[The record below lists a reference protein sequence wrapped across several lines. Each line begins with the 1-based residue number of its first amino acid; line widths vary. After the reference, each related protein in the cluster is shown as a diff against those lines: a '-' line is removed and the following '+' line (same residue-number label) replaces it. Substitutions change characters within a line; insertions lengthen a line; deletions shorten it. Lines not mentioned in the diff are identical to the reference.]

1 MDGHAM
7 EMEGHIRGIAEL
19 NDIIR
24 RGGFSRQVLTD
35 ETRHAERIVRIAER
49 IAAKVPA
56 TRLVLVSGPSSAG
69 KTTTALR
76 LCIRL
81 RENGLSALHMSTD
94 DYFVGDSRNPRNPDG
109 TFDYETIEA
118 VDCDRLVSDL
128 SKLFEGEAVTLRKF
142 DFTTKE
148 GYEAPETTTLPLGG
162 VVVLEGIH
170 ALNPRL
176 TVGLAEEIKFRVY
189 LNMFTQLYSDGCE
202 AFFSDDTRLVRRIV
216 RDSNFRGTPAAT
228 TLARWPSVEEGE
240 QKWINPFR
248 HLADAVFNTSLDYEL
263 AVLKPFALDLLRG
276 VEDGEPTFREA
287 DRLATMLA
295 TVSEAPSDGIPLD
308 SILRESIGGSH
319 FSYD

>member
-1 MDGHAM
+1 MDGQTM
-7 EMEGHIRGIAEL
+7 EMEGHIRGIIEL

-24 RGGFSRQVLTD
+24 RGGFSRQVLFD

-81 RENGLSALHMSTD
+81 RENGLSALHLSTD

-118 VDCDRLVSDL
+118 VDCERLVADL
-128 SKLFEGEAVTLRKF
+128 ARLFEGEAVTLRKF

-148 GYEAPETTTLPLGG
+148 GFDAPETTTLPLGG

-176 TVGLAEEIKFRVY
+176 TAGLAEEIKFRVY
-189 LNMFTQLYSDGCE
+189 LNMFTQLLPEGCD
-202 AFFSDDTRLVRRIV
+202 AFFSDDTRLLRRIV
-216 RDSNFRGTPAAT
+216 RDSNFRGTPAST
-228 TLARWPSVEEGE
+228 TLARWPSVEYGE
-240 QKWINPFR
+240 QKWINPYR
-248 HLADAVFNTSLDYEL
+248 HLADAVFNTALDYEL

-287 DRLATMLA
+287 DRLATILA
-295 TVSEAPSDGIPLD
+295 AVSEAPSEGIPVD
-308 SILRESIGGSH
+308 SILRESIGGSR
-319 FSYD
+319 FTY

>member
-1 MDGHAM
+1 MSATDRKGID
-7 EMEGHIRGIAEL
+7 MEGHISGIAEL

-35 ETRHAERIVRIAER
+35 ETRHSERSVRIAER

-81 RENGLSALHMSTD
+81 RENGLSAMHMSTD

-109 TFDYETIEA
+109 SFDYETIEA
-118 VDCDRLVSDL
+118 VDCERLVADL
-128 SKLFEGEAVTLRKF
+128 AKLFEGEAVTLRKF

-148 GYEAPETTTLPLGG
+148 GYDAPEQTTLPIGG

-176 TVGLAEEIKFRVY
+176 TTGLAEEIKFRVY
-189 LNMFTQLYSDGCE
+189 LNMFTQLLPEGCD
-202 AFFSDDTRLVRRIV
+202 AFFSDDTRLLRRIV
-216 RDSNFRGTPAAT
+216 RDST
-228 TLARWPSVEEGE
+228 TSWPC
-240 QKWINPFR
+240 
-248 HLADAVFNTSLDYEL
+248 
-263 AVLKPFALDLLRG
+263 
-276 VEDGEPTFREA
+276 
-287 DRLATMLA
+287 
-295 TVSEAPSDGIPLD
+295 
-308 SILRESIGGSH
+308 
-319 FSYD
+319 

>member
-1 MDGHAM
+1 MT
-7 EMEGHIRGIAEL
+7 MEGHVSDISEL

-35 ETRHAERIVRIAER
+35 ETRHSERIVRIAER

-81 RENGLSALHMSTD
+81 RENGLSAMHMSTD
-94 DYFVGDSRNPRNPDG
+94 DYFVGASRNPRNPDG

-118 VDCDRLVSDL
+118 VDCERLVADL
-128 SKLFEGEAVTLRKF
+128 AKLFEGEAVTLRKF

-148 GYEAPETTTLPLGG
+148 GYDAPEKTTLPVGG

-176 TVGLAEEIKFRVY
+176 TDGLEEDIKFRVY
-189 LNMFTQLYSDGCE
+189 LNMITQLVPEGCD
-202 AFFSDDTRLVRRIV
+202 AFFSDDTRLLRRIV

-228 TLARWPSVEEGE
+228 TLSRWPSVEEGE
-240 QKWINPFR
+240 QKWINPYR
-248 HLADAVFNTSLDYEL
+248 HLADAVFNSALDYEL

-276 VEDGEPTFREA
+276 VEKGEPTFREA
-287 DRLATMLA
+287 DRLATILA
-295 TVSEAPSDGIPLD
+295 SVSEAPSDGIPVD
-308 SILRESIGGSH
+308 SILRESIGGSR
-319 FSYD
+319 FSY

>member
-1 MDGHAM
+1 
-7 EMEGHIRGIAEL
+7 
-19 NDIIR
+19 
-24 RGGFSRQVLTD
+24 
-35 ETRHAERIVRIAER
+35 
-49 IAAKVPA
+49 
-56 TRLVLVSGPSSAG
+56 VLVSGPSSAG

-81 RENGLSALHMSTD
+81 RENGLSAMHMSTD

-118 VDCDRLVSDL
+118 VDCERLVADL
-128 SKLFEGEAVTLRKF
+128 AKLFEGEAVTLRKF

-148 GYEAPETTTLPLGG
+148 GYDAPEQTTLPIGG

-176 TVGLAEEIKFRVY
+176 TTGLAEEIKFRVY
-189 LNMFTQLYSDGCE
+189 LNMFTQLLPEGCD

-216 RDSNFRGTPAAT
+216 RDSNFRGTPAST
-228 TLARWPSVEEGE
+228 TLSRWPSVEEGE

-248 HLADAVFNTSLDYEL
+248 HLADAVFNTALDYEL
-263 AVLKPFALDLLRG
+263 AVLKPFAIDLLRG

-287 DRLATMLA
+287 DRLATILA
-295 TVSEAPSDGIPLD
+295 SVSEAPSDGIPMD
-308 SILRESIGGSH
+308 SILRESIGGSR
-319 FSYD
+319 FSY

>member
-1 MDGHAM
+1 MEGQAM

-24 RGGFSRQVLTD
+24 RGGFARQVLID

-49 IAAKVPA
+49 VAAKVPA
-56 TRLVLVSGPSSAG
+56 TRLVLVTGPSSAG

-81 RENGLSALHMSTD
+81 RENGLSALHLSTD

-118 VDCDRLVSDL
+118 VDCDRLVADL
-128 SKLFEGEAVTLRKF
+128 AKLFEGEAVTLRKF

-176 TVGLAEEIKFRVY
+176 TAGLAEEIKFRVY
-189 LNMFTQLYSDGCE
+189 INMFTQLYADGCE

-228 TLARWPSVEEGE
+228 TLARWPSVEDGE

-263 AVLKPFALDLLRG
+263 AVLKPYAIDLLRG

-287 DRLATMLA
+287 DRLASILA
-295 TVSEAPSDGIPLD
+295 TVSEAPSDGVPVE
-308 SILRESIGGSH
+308 SILRESIGGSR
-319 FSYD
+319 FSY

>member
-1 MDGHAM
+1 
-7 EMEGHIRGIAEL
+7 MEGHISDIAEL

-35 ETRHAERIVRIAER
+35 ETRHSERIVRIAER

-81 RENGLSALHMSTD
+81 RENGLSAMRMSTD

-118 VDCDRLVSDL
+118 VDCDRLVADL
-128 SKLFEGEAVTLRKF
+128 AKLFEGEAVTLRKF

-148 GYEAPETTTLPLGG
+148 GYDAPEQTTLPVGG

-176 TVGLAEEIKFRVY
+176 TSGIAEEIKFRVY
-189 LNMFTQLYSDGCE
+189 LNMFTQLLPEGCD
-202 AFFSDDTRLVRRIV
+202 AFFPDDTRLVRRIV
-216 RDSNFRGTPAAT
+216 RDSNFRGTPASI
-228 TLARWPSVEEGE
+228 TLSRC
-240 QKWINPFR
+240 
-248 HLADAVFNTSLDYEL
+248 LVFHKKNRRICICALSSHSLVRIY
-263 AVLKPFALDLLRG
+263 A
-276 VEDGEPTFREA
+276 
-287 DRLATMLA
+287 
-295 TVSEAPSDGIPLD
+295 
-308 SILRESIGGSH
+308 
-319 FSYD
+319 